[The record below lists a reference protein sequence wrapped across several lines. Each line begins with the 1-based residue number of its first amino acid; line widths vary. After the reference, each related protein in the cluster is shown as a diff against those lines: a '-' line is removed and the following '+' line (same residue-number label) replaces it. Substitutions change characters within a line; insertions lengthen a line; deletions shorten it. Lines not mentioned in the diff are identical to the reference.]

1 MYRHRSFLDESPDS
15 RYMCTN
21 SGVWGLSS
29 EASRPVSLQIYNFA
43 CTLNVSL
50 LSPTVGQTQKTTA
63 RGLSQSLT
71 SYTSAS
77 IKVCRASH
85 RPFPLTLFLAAC
97 STRDM
102 CPNTQR
108 SCARYAR
115 SIDTLANSILST
127 QFAYHGEPH

>member
-1 MYRHRSFLDESPDS
+1 MASNSRNKLHQTWSAPLSEALYRHRFFLDESPDS

-71 SYTSAS
+71 SY
-77 IKVCRASH
+77 VCVNQSLPGVA
-85 RPFPLTLFLAAC
+85 PAFPADLIFSGVLNA
-97 STRDM
+97 
-102 CPNTQR
+102 
-108 SCARYAR
+108 
-115 SIDTLANSILST
+115 
-127 QFAYHGEPH
+127 